1 MPPSPAAR
9 RRWIFLLRLLLGL
22 LLLAWLV
29 RSIGIRP
36 ILDAFALFRASP
48 GLIAA
53 ALALTFLAL
62 LAGVVRWHALLR
74 LLGLSTPFRTT
85 FRAFFAG
92 QFFNAFFFGACG
104 GDLLRAVMAVREHPD
119 RKTEAVGSVILDRG
133 IGLLVT
139 LLFGC
144 LALLPGLRTR
154 LADPVWH
161 KISWLMA
168 AFAILNASAAIATI
182 SDTAWSLAVRLAPNP
197 AKNALTRLRTSTAY
211 FRRHPRTILLPTLLS
226 LANLLLLAAACHAL
240 SVALSLAIPWRE
252 WLPIFPVITVL
263 SAIPLT
269 PGSLGV
275 REALFVTLL
284 APLGVPSAPA
294 LALSLLTYLTATLW
308 SLFGGALLI
317 IPSSPTI
324 TR

>member
-1 MPPSPAAR
+1 MSSAAR

-29 RSIGIRP
+29 RGIGLRP
-36 ILDAFALFRASP
+36 ILDALNLFRASP
-48 GLIAA
+48 VLIAA
-53 ALALTFLAL
+53 ALILTFLAL
-62 LAGVVRWHALLR
+62 LAGVIRWDGLLR
-74 LLGLSTPFRTT
+74 LLGLPTPFRTT

-104 GDLLRAVMAVREHPD
+104 GDLLRALMAVREHPH

-161 KISWLMA
+161 KISWLMTAFSA
-168 AFAILNASAAIATI
+168 AGAAAAIAAI
-182 SDTAWSLAVRLAPNP
+182 SDTAWALAVRLAPAP
-197 AKNALTRLRTSTAY
+197 AKDALTRLRTSAAY
-211 FRRHPRTILLPTLLS
+211 FRRHPRTILLPTILS
-226 LANLLLLAAACHAL
+226 LSNLLLLAASCHAL
-240 SVALSLAIPWRE
+240 SVALSLSIPWRE
-252 WLPIFPVITVL
+252 WLAIFPVITVL

-308 SLFGGALLI
+308 SLFGGLLHLV
-317 IPSSPTI
+317 PSRRVAI
-324 TR
+324 TK